1 MEIQRPWLK
10 RYDPGVPHHIDYPI
24 VPLYHFLEDAAR
36 RFPDHLAII
45 FKGGKLTYRQL
56 NELTDRMAAALA
68 KMGVKKGDRVAI
80 LMANCPQFIISYFG
94 VLKAGGI
101 VVACNPLYAP
111 PELEHQL
118 NDCGA
123 EVMIVMSRYYP
134 VVKQVQPK
142 TKVRHVIVTNI
153 KEYFP
158 PHLRLLFTLAM
169 EKKSGDRVDLAP
181 GDRWFQD
188 VLKAHSP
195 AERPRVEIN
204 PKEDV
209 AIFQYTGGTTGIPKG
224 AMATHFNLVAN
235 SLQIKS
241 WLPGVKDAELTVLTA
256 LPLFHVYGMVA
267 AMCFSIAA
275 VATQILIPNPRDIND
290 ILETINK
297 YKPSIFPGVPTM
309 YNAINNHPKV
319 LEGKVN
325 IRSIRACI
333 SGSAPL
339 LRETQTRFE
348 QLTGGNLRE
357 GYGLSE
363 APTATHC
370 NPMLGENREG
380 SIGLPLPDVD
390 AAIVDLDTGTR
401 FLGPGE
407 EGELIIRG
415 PQVFKG
421 YWQMPTE
428 TANVLRQMPDGNVW
442 LFTGDI
448 AKMDEDGYFYIVDRK
463 KDMIICGGY
472 NVYPREVEEVL
483 KQHPK
488 ILEVAVAGIPDPYRG
503 ETVKAWVVL
512 KPGETATEEEI
523 IEWSKE
529 RLAKYKYPR
538 YVEFRTELPKTY
550 VGKTLRRM
558 LVAEERAKMAGQTP
572 PPPPEG
578 E

>member
-1 MEIQRPWLK
+1 MEEIKRPWLE
-10 RYDPGVPHHIDYPI
+10 RYDPGVPHHLEYPD
-24 VPLYHFLEDAAR
+24 VPLYYFLEEAAR
-36 RFPDHLAII
+36 KHPDHTATI
-45 FKGGKLTYRQL
+45 FKGGKLTYREL
-56 NELTDRMAAALA
+56 NDLTDRMAAALA
-68 KMGVKKGDRVAI
+68 DMGVKKGDRVA
-80 LMANCPQFIISYFG
+80 LLLVNCPQFLISYFG
-94 VLKAGGI
+94 AMKAGAI

-123 EVMIVMSRYYP
+123 ETIITLSRYYP
-134 VVKQVQPK
+134 VVKQVQPN
-142 TKVRHVIVTNI
+142 TKVKNVIVTNI
-153 KEYFP
+153 KEYLP
-158 PHLRLLFTLAM
+158 PVLKFLYTLLK
-169 EKKSGDRVDLAP
+169 EKKEGDRVELAS
-181 GDRWFQD
+181 GDHWFQD
-188 VLKAHSP
+188 VLARYSP
-195 AERPRVEIN
+195 SDRPQVEID
-204 PKEDV
+204 PDKDI
-209 AIFQYTGGTTGIPKG
+209 AIFQYTGGTTGVPKG
-224 AMATHFNLVAN
+224 AMASHKNLVAN
-235 SLQIKS
+235 ALQIKA
-241 WLPGVKDAELTVLTA
+241 WLPDTKDAGEIVLVA
-256 LPLFHVYGMVA
+256 LPLFHVYGMVT
-267 AMCFSIAA
+267 AMCYGIASA
-275 VATQILIPNPRDIND
+275 ATLILIPNPRDLD
-290 ILETINK
+290 DLLDTINK

-309 YNAINNHPKV
+309 YNAINHHPKV
-319 LEGKVN
+319 LEGKVD

-348 QLTGGNLRE
+348 QLTGASLRE

-370 NPMLGENREG
+370 NPMFGENREG

-401 FLGPGE
+401 FLDVGE
-407 EGELIIRG
+407 EGELVLRG

-428 TANVLRQMPDGNVW
+428 TANVLREMPDGNVW

-488 ILEVAVAGIPDPYRG
+488 VLEVAVAGIPDPYRG
-503 ETVKAWVVL
+503 ETVKAWIVL
-512 KPGETATEEEI
+512 QPGETATEEEI
-523 IEWSKE
+523 IEWSKQ

-538 YVEFRTELPKTY
+538 YIEFRDELPKTF

-558 LVAEERAKMAGQTP
+558 LVA
-572 PPPPEG
+572 
-578 E
+578 

>member
-1 MEIQRPWLK
+1 MEEIKRPWLK
-10 RYDPGVPHHIDYPI
+10 KYDPGVPHHIDYPE
-24 VPLYHFLEDAAR
+24 VPLYHFVEENAR
-36 RFPDHLAII
+36 KYPDHVAII
-45 FKGGKLTYRQL
+45 FKGGKITFRQL
-56 NELTDRMAAALA
+56 DELTDRMAAALA
-68 KMGVKKGDRVAI
+68 KMGVKKGDRVAL
-80 LMANCPQFIISYFG
+80 LMANCPQFVISYFG
-94 VLKAGGI
+94 ILKAGGT
-101 VVACNPLYAP
+101 VVACNPLYAL

-123 EVMIVMSRYYP
+123 EVIIAMSRFYP
-134 VVKQVQPK
+134 VVKKVQPN
-142 TKVRHVIVTNI
+142 TRIRHVIVTNI

-158 PHLRLLFTLAM
+158 PVLKLLFTLAM
-169 EKKSGDRVDLAP
+169 EKKQGDRVTLAP
-181 GDRWFQD
+181 GDQWFQD
-188 VLKAHSP
+188 VLKANSP
-195 AERPRVEIN
+195 ADRPRVPIN

-209 AIFQYTGGTTGIPKG
+209 AIFQYTGGTTGVPKG

-235 SLQIKS
+235 ALQIKS
-241 WLPGVKDAELTVLTA
+241 WLPGAKDTELTVLTA

-267 AMCFSIAA
+267 AMCFALAA
-275 VATQILIPNPRDIND
+275 ADTQIIIPNPRDIDD
-290 ILETINK
+290 ILETINQ

-309 YNAINNHPKV
+309 YNAINHHPKV
-319 LEGKVN
+319 LEGKVD
-325 IRSIRACI
+325 IRSIKACI

-348 QLTGGNLRE
+348 ELTGGNLRE

-370 NPMLGENREG
+370 NPMYGENREG

-407 EGELIIRG
+407 EGELILRG

-428 TANVLRQMPDGNVW
+428 TANVLRQLPDGNVW

-538 YVEFRTELPKTY
+538 YVEFRSELPKTF

-558 LVAEERAKMAGQTP
+558 LVAEERAKAAGQAP
-572 PPPPEG
+572 PPPAE

>member
-1 MEIQRPWLK
+1 MTEISRPWLE
-10 RYDPGVPHHIDYPI
+10 RYDEDVPHHLEYPQ
-24 VPLYHFLEDAAR
+24 VPLYYFVEEAAR
-36 RFPDHLAII
+36 KHPDHVAMI
-45 FKGGKLTYRQL
+45 FQDGKVTYR
-56 NELTDRMAAALA
+56 ELDEASDRMAAALA
-68 KMGVKKGDRVAI
+68 DMGVKKGDRVAI

-94 VLKAGGI
+94 ILKAGGT

-123 EVMIVMSRYYP
+123 KLILAMSRFYP
-134 VVKQVQPK
+134 VVKEVQDQTQVEK
-142 TKVRHVIVTNI
+142 VIVTNI

-158 PHLRLLFTLAM
+158 FFTKLLFTLLM
-169 EKKSGDRVDLAP
+169 EKKSGDRVDLAV
-181 GDRWFQD
+181 GDVWFQD
-188 VLKAHSP
+188 LLSQYSP
-195 AERPRVEIN
+195 SDRPQVEID
-204 PKEDV
+204 PDTDV

-224 AMATHFNLVAN
+224 AMATHKNLVAN
-235 SLQIKS
+235 SLQIKAWIS
-241 WLPGVKDAELTVLTA
+241 DTTYAGEIVLVA

-267 AMCFSIAA
+267 AMCYGLASAA
-275 VATQILIPNPRDIND
+275 SLILIPNPRDMDGLLGI
-290 ILETINK
+290 INK
-297 YKPSIFPGVPTM
+297 YHPSIFPGVPTM
-309 YNAINNHPKV
+309 YNAINHHPDV
-319 LEGKVN
+319 IAGKVD
-325 IRSIRACI
+325 IKSIQACI

-348 QLTGGNLRE
+348 KLTGGNLRE

-370 NPMLGENREG
+370 NPRFGENREG
-380 SIGLPLPDVD
+380 SIGLPFPDVLG
-390 AAIVDLDTGTR
+390 AVVDLDTGTE
-401 FLGPGE
+401 FLGVGE
-407 EGELIIRG
+407 EGELILRG

-428 TANVLRQMPDGNVW
+428 TANALRELPDGNEW

-483 KQHPK
+483 KEHPK
-488 ILEVAVAGIPDPYRG
+488 ILEVAAAGIPDPYRG

-512 KPGETATEEEI
+512 KPGEEATEDEI
-523 IEWSKE
+523 IAWSKE

-538 YVEFRTELPKTY
+538 SIEFRDELPKTF

-558 LVAEERAKMAGQTP
+558 LVAEERAQAAQA
-572 PPPPEG
+572 EG
-578 E
+578 ES

>member
-1 MEIQRPWLK
+1 MEIKRPWLE
-10 RYDPGVPHHIDYPI
+10 RYDAGVPYHIDYPD
-24 VPLYHFLEDAAR
+24 VPLYHFVEEAAR
-36 RFPDHLAII
+36 QHPDHVALI
-45 FKGGKLTYRQL
+45 FKGGKVTYR
-56 NELTDRMAAALA
+56 ELDEQINRMAAALA

-80 LMANCPQFIISYFG
+80 LMANCPQFVISYFG
-94 VLKAGGI
+94 ILKAGGI

-123 EVMIVMSRYYP
+123 EVIIVMSRFYP
-134 VVKQVQPK
+134 VIQQIRSK
-142 TKVRHVIVTNI
+142 TSIRQVIVTNI

-158 PHLRLLFTLAM
+158 PVLKLLFTLLL
-169 EKKSGDRVDLAP
+169 EKKEGDRVELAP
-181 GDRWFQD
+181 GDLWFQD
-188 VLKAHSP
+188 VLSAHSP
-195 AERPRVEIN
+195 ADRPKVEIN
-204 PKEDV
+204 PWEDV

-224 AMATHFNLVAN
+224 AMATHRNLVAN
-235 SLQIKS
+235 SLQIKR
-241 WLPGVKDAELTVLTA
+241 WLPDVREAGEIVLVA

-267 AMCFSIAA
+267 AMCYGLAA
-275 VATQILIPNPRDIND
+275 AATLIIIPNPRDIDD

-297 YKPSIFPGVPTM
+297 YRPSIFPGVPTM
-309 YNAINNHPKV
+309 YNAINHHPKV
-319 LEGKVN
+319 IEGKVD
-325 IRSIRACI
+325 IKSIRACI

-357 GYGLSE
+357 GFGLSE

-370 NPMLGENREG
+370 NPMYGENREG

-390 AAIVDLDTGTR
+390 AAIVDLETGTK
-401 FLGPGE
+401 FLDVGE
-407 EGELIIRG
+407 EGELVIRG

-428 TANVLRQMPDGNVW
+428 TANTLRKLPDGNVW

-483 KQHPK
+483 KEHPK
-488 ILEVAVAGIPDPYRG
+488 VLEVAVAGVPDPYRG
-503 ETVKAWVVL
+503 ETVKAWIVL

-523 IEWSKE
+523 IEWSKQ

-538 YVEFRTELPKTY
+538 YIEFRSELPKTF

-558 LVAEERAKMAGQTP
+558 LVAEERARMAQEAP
-572 PPPPEG
+572 PKE
-578 E
+578 EEV

>member
-1 MEIQRPWLK
+1 MEEIKRPWLE
-10 RYDPGVPHHIDYPI
+10 RYDPGVPHRLDYPD
-24 VPLYHFLEDAAR
+24 VPLHHFVEQAASKY
-36 RFPDHLAII
+36 PDHTALIL
-45 FKGGKLTYRQL
+45 KGGEVSYR
-56 NELTDRMAAALA
+56 ELDEQSDQVAAALA

-80 LMANCPQFIISYFG
+80 LMANCPQFVISYFG
-94 VLKAGGI
+94 VLKAGAV

-123 EVMIVMSRYYP
+123 EVILVMSSFYR
-134 VVKQVQPK
+134 VVKQIQANTAIK
-142 TKVRHVIVTNI
+142 EVIVANI

-158 PHLRLLFTLAM
+158 PVLRLLFTLLM
-169 EKKSGDRVDLAP
+169 EKKQGHRAELAAGDQ
-181 GDRWFQD
+181 WFQD
-188 VLKAHSP
+188 VLQKHAP
-195 AERPRVEIN
+195 ADRPQVEIN
-204 PKEDV
+204 PQEDV

-224 AMATHFNLVAN
+224 AMGTHRNLVAD
-235 SLQIKS
+235 SLAIKS
-241 WLPGVKDAELTVLTA
+241 WLPDTREAGESVLVA

-267 AMCFSIAA
+267 AMCYGLAA
-275 VATQILIPNPRDIND
+275 AATLILIPNPRDMDD
-290 ILETINK
+290 ILTTINK
-297 YKPSIFPGVPTM
+297 YRPSIFPGVPTM
-309 YNAINNHPKV
+309 YNAINHHPKV
-319 LEGKVN
+319 IEGKVD
-325 IRSIRACI
+325 IKSIRACI

-357 GYGLSE
+357 GFGLSE
-363 APTATHC
+363 APTASHC
-370 NPMLGENREG
+370 NPMYGENREG

-390 AAIVDLDTGTR
+390 AAVVDLETGSR
-401 FLGPGE
+401 FLDIGE
-407 EGELIIRG
+407 EGELVIHG
-415 PQVFKG
+415 PIVFKG

-428 TANVLRQMPDGNVW
+428 TANALRRLPDGRVW

-448 AKMDEDGYFYIVDRK
+448 AKMDDDGYFYIVDRK
-463 KDMIICGGY
+463 KDMMICGGY

-503 ETVKAWVVL
+503 ETVKAWIVL

-538 YVEFRTELPKTY
+538 YIEFRDELPKTF

-558 LVAEERAKMAGQTP
+558 LVAEERARAAQAAQ
-572 PPPPEG
+572 
-578 E
+578 

>member
-1 MEIQRPWLK
+1 MANISRPWLE
-10 RYDPGVPHHIDYPI
+10 RYDEDVPHYLEYPQ
-24 VPLYHFLEDAAR
+24 VPLHHFVEEAAR
-36 RFPDHLAII
+36 KHPDHVAMI
-45 FKGGKLTYRQL
+45 FQNGKVTYK
-56 NELTDRMAAALA
+56 ELDEASDQIAAALA
-68 KMGVKKGDRVAI
+68 DMGVEKGDRVAL
-80 LMANCPQFIISYFG
+80 LMANCPQFIMSYFG
-94 VLKAGGI
+94 ILKAGGI

-123 EVMIVMSRYYP
+123 KLMLVMSRFYP
-134 VVKQVQPK
+134 VVKKIQDQ
-142 TKVRHVIVTNI
+142 TKLEKVIVTNI

-158 PHLRLLFTLAM
+158 FLTKALFTLLM

-181 GDRWFQD
+181 DDVWFQNLLSRYD
-188 VLKAHSP
+188 S
-195 AERPRVEIN
+195 EDRPQVDID
-204 PKEDV
+204 PDTDV

-224 AMATHFNLVAN
+224 AMATHKNLVAN
-235 SLQIKS
+235 SLQIKAWIS
-241 WLPGVKDAELTVLTA
+241 DTTYAGEVVMVA

-267 AMCFSIAA
+267 AMCYGLASAA
-275 VATQILIPNPRDIND
+275 TLILIPNPRDMD
-290 ILETINK
+290 DLLGVINK
-297 YKPSIFPGVPTM
+297 YHPSIFPGVPTM
-309 YNAINNHPKV
+309 YNAINHHPDV
-319 LEGKVN
+319 IEGKVD
-325 IRSIRACI
+325 IKSIQACI

-339 LRETQTRFE
+339 MRETQTRFE
-348 QLTGGNLRE
+348 KLTGGNLRE

-370 NPMLGENREG
+370 NPQFGENREG
-380 SIGLPLPDVD
+380 SIGLPFPDVD
-390 AAIVDLDTGTR
+390 AAVVDLDTGTE
-401 FLGPGE
+401 FLDVGE
-407 EGELIIRG
+407 EGELILRG

-428 TANVLRQMPDGNVW
+428 TANALRSLPDGKDW

-483 KQHPK
+483 KEHPK
-488 ILEVAVAGIPDPYRG
+488 VLEVAVAGIPDPYRG

-512 KPGETATEEEI
+512 KPDEEATEDEI
-523 IEWSKE
+523 IAWSKE

-538 YVEFRTELPKTY
+538 AIEFRDELPKTF

-558 LVAEERAKMAGQTP
+558 LVAEERAQAG
-572 PPPPEG
+572 G
-578 E
+578 EAGA

>member
-1 MEIQRPWLK
+1 
-10 RYDPGVPHHIDYPI
+10 V
-24 VPLYHFLEDAAR
+24 
-36 RFPDHLAII
+36 
-45 FKGGKLTYRQL
+45 
-56 NELTDRMAAALA
+56 ALLL
-68 KMGVKKGDRVAI
+68 V
-80 LMANCPQFIISYFG
+80 NCPQFLISYFG
-94 VLKAGGI
+94 AMKAGAV

-123 EVMIVMSRYYP
+123 ETIITLSRYYP
-134 VVKQVQPK
+134 VVKQVQPN
-142 TKVRHVIVTNI
+142 TKVKNVIVTNI
-153 KEYFP
+153 KEYLP
-158 PHLRLLFTLAM
+158 SLLRFLYTLLK
-169 EKKSGDRVDLAP
+169 EKKEGDRVELAP
-181 GDRWFQD
+181 GDVWFQD
-188 VLKAHSP
+188 ALARHSP
-195 AERPRVEIN
+195 SERPQVEIN
-204 PKEDV
+204 ADEDV
-209 AIFQYTGGTTGIPKG
+209 AIFQYTGGTTGVPKG
-224 AMATHFNLVAN
+224 AMATHKNLVAN
-235 SLQIKS
+235 SLQIKA
-241 WLPGVKDAELTVLTA
+241 WLPDTREAGEVVLVA

-267 AMCFSIAA
+267 AMCYGIAA
-275 VATQILIPNPRDIND
+275 AATLILIPNPRDLD
-290 ILETINK
+290 DVLDTINK

-309 YNAINNHPKV
+309 YNAINHHPKV
-319 LEGKVN
+319 LEGKVD

-348 QLTGGNLRE
+348 ELTGASLRE

-370 NPMLGENREG
+370 NPMHGENREG

-390 AAIVDLDTGTR
+390 AAIVDLDTGTK
-401 FLGPGE
+401 FLDIGE
-407 EGELIIRG
+407 EGELILRG

-428 TANVLRQMPDGNVW
+428 TENVLRKMPDGKVW

-488 ILEVAVAGIPDPYRG
+488 VLEVAVAGIPDPYRG
-503 ETVKAWVVL
+503 ETVKAWIVL

-523 IEWSKE
+523 IEWSKQ

-538 YVEFRTELPKTY
+538 YVEFRDELPKTF

-558 LVAEERAKMAGQTP
+558 LVAEERARMAQEGP
-572 PPPPEG
+572 PG
-578 E
+578 EEEM

>member
-1 MEIQRPWLK
+1 MEEIKRPWLE
-10 RYDPGVPHHIDYPI
+10 RYDPGVPHHLEYPD
-24 VPLYHFLEDAAR
+24 VPLFHFVEEAAR
-36 RFPDHLAII
+36 KHPDHTAVI
-45 FKGGKLTYRQL
+45 FKGGKLTYREL
-56 NELTDRMAAALA
+56 NDLTDRIAAALA
-68 KMGVKKGDRVAI
+68 KMGVKKGDRVA
-80 LMANCPQFIISYFG
+80 LLLVNCPQFLISYFG
-94 VLKAGGI
+94 AMKAGAI

-123 EVMIVMSRYYP
+123 ETIITLSRYYP
-134 VVKQVQPK
+134 VVKQIQPN
-142 TKVRHVIVTNI
+142 TKVKNVIVTNI
-153 KEYFP
+153 KEYLP
-158 PHLRLLFTLAM
+158 SLLRFLYTLLK
-169 EKKSGDRVDLAP
+169 EKKEGDRVDLAP
-181 GDRWFQD
+181 GDFWFQE
-188 VLKAHSP
+188 VLARHSP
-195 AERPRVEIN
+195 SERPRVEIN
-204 PKEDV
+204 ADEDV
-209 AIFQYTGGTTGIPKG
+209 AIFQYTGGTTGVPKG
-224 AMATHFNLVAN
+224 AMATHKNLVAN
-235 SLQIKS
+235 SLQIKA
-241 WLPGVKDAELTVLTA
+241 WLPDTREAGEIVLVA

-267 AMCFSIAA
+267 AMCYGLAA
-275 VATQILIPNPRDIND
+275 AATLILIPNPRDLD
-290 ILETINK
+290 DVLDTINK

-309 YNAINNHPKV
+309 YNAINYHPKV
-319 LEGKVN
+319 IEGKVD
-325 IRSIRACI
+325 IRSVRACI

-348 QLTGGNLRE
+348 ELTGASLRE

-390 AAIVDLDTGTR
+390 AAIVDLDTGTK
-401 FLGPGE
+401 FLDIGE
-407 EGELIIRG
+407 EGELILRG

-428 TANVLRQMPDGNVW
+428 TENVLRKMPDGRVW

-488 ILEVAVAGIPDPYRG
+488 VLEVAVAGIPDPYRG
-503 ETVKAWVVL
+503 ETVKAWIVL

-523 IEWSKE
+523 IEWSKQ

-538 YVEFRTELPKTY
+538 YVEFRDELPKTF

-558 LVAEERAKMAGQTP
+558 LVAEERARMAEAP
-572 PPPPEG
+572 SKEEG
-578 E
+578 V

>member
-1 MEIQRPWLK
+1 MAEIKRPWLE
-10 RYDPGVPHHIDYPI
+10 RYDPGVPHHLDYPD
-24 VPLYHFLEDAAR
+24 VPLYHFLEEAAR
-36 RFPDHLAII
+36 KHPNHTAVI
-45 FKGGKLTYRQL
+45 FKGGKLTYREL
-56 NELTDRMAAALA
+56 NEQADRMAAALA
-68 KMGVKKGDRVAI
+68 KMGVKKGDRVA
-80 LMANCPQFIISYFG
+80 LLLVNCPQFLISYFG
-94 VLKAGGI
+94 ALKAGAI

-123 EVMIVMSRYYP
+123 ETIVALSRYYLT
-134 VVKQVQPK
+134 VKQIQSNTPLK
-142 TKVRHVIVTNI
+142 NVIVTNI

-158 PHLRLLFTLAM
+158 PFLKFLFTLLM
-169 EKKSGDRVDLAP
+169 EKKEGDRVELSP
-181 GDRWFQD
+181 GDLWFQD
-188 VLKAHSP
+188 VLARHP
-195 AERPRVEIN
+195 PGERPQVEIN
-204 PKEDV
+204 PDEDV
-209 AIFQYTGGTTGIPKG
+209 AIFQYTGGTTGVPKG
-224 AMATHFNLVAN
+224 AMATHKNLVAN
-235 SLQIKS
+235 SLQIKA
-241 WLPGVKDAELTVLTA
+241 WLPDTKEAGEIVLVA

-267 AMCFSIAA
+267 AMCYGLAA
-275 VATQILIPNPRDIND
+275 AATMILIPNPRDLD
-290 ILETINK
+290 DVLDTINK
-297 YKPSIFPGVPTM
+297 YQPSIFPGVPTM
-309 YNAINNHPKV
+309 YNAINHHPKV
-319 LEGKVN
+319 LEGKVD

-348 QLTGGNLRE
+348 ELTGASLRE

-370 NPMLGENREG
+370 NPMFGENREG

-390 AAIVDLDTGTR
+390 AAIVDLETGTK
-401 FLGPGE
+401 FLDIGE
-407 EGELIIRG
+407 EGELILRG

-428 TANVLRQMPDGNVW
+428 TANVLREMPDGKVW

-488 ILEVAVAGIPDPYRG
+488 VLEVAVAGIPDPYRG

-523 IEWSKE
+523 IEWSKQ

-538 YVEFRTELPKTY
+538 YVEFRDELPKTF

-558 LVAEERAKMAGQTP
+558 LVAEERARTAQA
-572 PPPPEG
+572 PPPED
-578 E
+578 EI

>member
-1 MEIQRPWLK
+1 MEEIKRPWLK
-10 RYDPGVPHHIDYPI
+10 KYDPGVPHHIDYPV
-24 VPLYHFLEDAAR
+24 VPLYHFLEEDAR
-36 RFPDHLAII
+36 KYPDHVAII
-45 FKGGKLTYRQL
+45 FKGGKITFRQL
-56 NELTDRMAAALA
+56 DELTDRMAAGLA

-80 LMANCPQFIISYFG
+80 LMANCPQFLISYFG
-94 VLKAGGI
+94 ILKAGGT

-123 EVMIVMSRYYP
+123 EVVIAMSRFYP
-134 VVKQVQPK
+134 VVKKVQPN
-142 TKVRHVIVTNI
+142 TRVRHVIVTNI
-153 KEYFP
+153 KEYLP
-158 PHLRLLFTLAM
+158 PALRVLYTLVK
-169 EKKSGDRVDLAP
+169 EKKEGDRVALAP
-181 GDRWFQD
+181 GDHWFQD
-188 VLKAHSP
+188 VLKANSP
-195 AERPRVEIN
+195 ADRPKVQMN

-209 AIFQYTGGTTGIPKG
+209 AIFQYTGGTTGVPKG

-235 SLQIKS
+235 ALQIKS
-241 WLPGVKDAELTVLTA
+241 WLPGVRDAELTVLTA

-267 AMCFSIAA
+267 AMCFALASAS
-275 VATQILIPNPRDIND
+275 TQIIIPNPRDIDD

-319 LEGKVN
+319 LEGKVD

-363 APTATHC
+363 APTASHC

-407 EGELIIRG
+407 EGELILRG

-428 TANVLRQMPDGNVW
+428 TANVLRQLPDGNVW

-448 AKMDEDGYFYIVDRK
+448 AKMDEDGYFYIVDRV
-463 KDMIICGGY
+463 KDMVIVSGFK
-472 NVYPREVEEVL
+472 VFTRELDEVL
-483 KQHPK
+483 AKHPDVEMAAS
-488 ILEVAVAGIPDPYRG
+488 IGIPDPERPG
-503 ETVKAWVVL
+503 SERVAAAIVL
-512 KPGETATEEEI
+512 KAGVKGDDAKREEI
-523 IEWSKE
+523 RLYLKEKVAPYKVPKVIEF
-529 RLAKYKYPR
+529 
-538 YVEFRTELPKTY
+538 VEQLPQSG
-550 VGKTLRRM
+550 VGKILKRE
-558 LVAEERAKMAGQTP
+558 LKEQFKDKLK
-572 PPPPEG
+572 
-578 E
+578 

>member
-1 MEIQRPWLK
+1 MEESKRPWLK
-10 RYDPGVPHHIDYPI
+10 RYDIGVPHHIDYPD

-36 RFPDHLAII
+36 RYPDHAAII

-56 NELTDRMAAALA
+56 NELADRVAAALA

-80 LMANCPQFIISYFG
+80 LMANSPQFIIAYFG
-94 VLKAGGI
+94 ILKAGGI
-101 VVACNPLYAP
+101 VAACNPLYAP

-123 EVMIVMSRYYP
+123 EVIFAMSRFYP
-134 VVKQVQPK
+134 VVKRVQPH

-158 PHLRLLFTLAM
+158 PVLKLLFTLAM
-169 EKKSGDRVDLAP
+169 EKKQGDRVTLAA
-181 GDRWFQD
+181 GDQWFQD
-188 VLKAHSP
+188 ILAHHSP
-195 AERPRVEIN
+195 ADRPQVEIN

-224 AMATHFNLVAN
+224 AMGTHFNLVAN
-235 SLQIKS
+235 VLQIKS

-267 AMCFSIAA
+267 AMCFSITA
-275 VATQILIPNPRDIND
+275 VATQIVIPNPRDIKD

-297 YKPSIFPGVPTM
+297 LKPSIFPGVPTM
-309 YNAINNHPKV
+309 YNAINNHPLV
-319 LEGKVN
+319 LEGKVD

-333 SGSAPL
+333 SGAAPL

-357 GYGLSE
+357 GFGLSE

-401 FLGPGE
+401 FLPSGE
-407 EGELIIRG
+407 DGELILRG

-428 TANVLRQMPDGNVW
+428 TANVLRQLPDGNVW

-463 KDMIICGGY
+463 KEMIICGGF

-488 ILEVAVAGIPDPYRG
+488 ILDVAVAGIPDPYRG

-523 IEWSKE
+523 IEWSEE
-529 RLAKYKYPR
+529 RLARYKYPR
-538 YVEFRTELPKTY
+538 YVEFRSQLPKTL

-558 LVAEERAKMAGQTP
+558 LVAEERAKAQQQVA
-572 PPPPEG
+572 PPPE
-578 E
+578 EE

>member
-1 MEIQRPWLK
+1 MEEIKRPWLE
-10 RYDPGVPHHIDYPI
+10 RYDPGVPHHLEYPD
-24 VPLYHFLEDAAR
+24 VPLFHFVEEAAR
-36 RFPDHLAII
+36 KHPDHTAVI
-45 FKGGKLTYRQL
+45 FKGGKLTYREL
-56 NELTDRMAAALA
+56 NDLTDRMAAALA
-68 KMGVKKGDRVAI
+68 KMGVKKGDRVA
-80 LMANCPQFIISYFG
+80 LLLVNCPQFLISYFG
-94 VLKAGGI
+94 AMKAGAI

-111 PELEHQL
+111 PEMEHQL

-123 EVMIVMSRYYP
+123 ETIITLSRYYP
-134 VVKQVQPK
+134 VVKQVQPN
-142 TKVRHVIVTNI
+142 TKVKNVIVTNI
-153 KEYFP
+153 KEYLP
-158 PHLRLLFTLAM
+158 SLLKFLYTLLK
-169 EKKSGDRVDLAP
+169 EKKEGDRVELAP
-181 GDRWFQD
+181 GDVWFQD
-188 VLKAHSP
+188 VLARHSP
-195 AERPRVEIN
+195 SERPQVEIN
-204 PKEDV
+204 ADEDV
-209 AIFQYTGGTTGIPKG
+209 AIFQYTGGTTGVPKG
-224 AMATHFNLVAN
+224 AMATHKNLVAN
-235 SLQIKS
+235 SLQIKA
-241 WLPGVKDAELTVLTA
+241 WLPDTKEAGEIVLVA

-267 AMCFSIAA
+267 AMCYGLAA
-275 VATQILIPNPRDIND
+275 AATLILIPNPRDLD
-290 ILETINK
+290 DLLDTINK

-309 YNAINNHPKV
+309 YNAINYHPKV
-319 LEGKVN
+319 IEGKVN

-348 QLTGGNLRE
+348 ELTGASLRE

-370 NPMLGENREG
+370 NPMFGENREG

-390 AAIVDLDTGTR
+390 AAIVDLDTGTK
-401 FLGPGE
+401 FLDIGE
-407 EGELIIRG
+407 EGELILRG

-428 TANVLRQMPDGNVW
+428 TENVLRKMPDGKVW

-488 ILEVAVAGIPDPYRG
+488 VMEVAVAGIPDPYRG
-503 ETVKAWVVL
+503 ETVKAWIVL

-523 IEWSKE
+523 IEWSKQ

-538 YVEFRTELPKTY
+538 YVEFRDELPKTF

-558 LVAEERAKMAGQTP
+558 LVAEERARMAEAP
-572 PPPPEG
+572 SKEEG
-578 E
+578 M

>member
-1 MEIQRPWLK
+1 MEIKRPWLE
-10 RYDPGVPHHIDYPI
+10 RYDPGVPHHLEYPD
-24 VPLYHFLEDAAR
+24 VPLYHFVEEAAR
-36 RFPDHLAII
+36 KYPNHVALL
-45 FKGGKLTYRQL
+45 FKGGKVSYR
-56 NELTDRMAAALA
+56 ELDEQSDRMAAALA

-80 LMANCPQFIISYFG
+80 LMANCPQFVISYFAI
-94 VLKAGGI
+94 LKAGAV

-123 EVMIVMSRYYP
+123 EVMLVMSRFYP
-134 VVKQVQPK
+134 MVKGVQAQ
-142 TKVRHVIVTNI
+142 TKVRKVIVTNI

-158 PHLRLLFTLAM
+158 PFLRLLFTLLM
-169 EKKSGDRVDLAP
+169 EKKEGDRVELAP
-181 GDRWFQD
+181 GDLWFQD
-188 VLKAHSP
+188 VLNSHSP
-195 AERPRVEIN
+195 ADRPQVEIN
-204 PKEDV
+204 PNEDV

-224 AMATHFNLVAN
+224 AMGTHKNLIAD
-235 SLQIKS
+235 SLAIKAY
-241 WLPGVKDAELTVLTA
+241 LPDIREPGEIVLVA

-267 AMCFSIAA
+267 AMTFGLAA
-275 VATQILIPNPRDIND
+275 AATLILVPNPRDMD
-290 ILETINK
+290 DVLDTINK
-297 YKPSIFPGVPTM
+297 YRPSIFPGVPTM
-309 YNAINNHPKV
+309 YNAINHHPKV
-319 LEGKVN
+319 LEGKVD
-325 IRSIRACI
+325 IKSIRACI

-339 LRETQTRFE
+339 LRETQIRFE
-348 QLTGGNLRE
+348 ELTGGNLRE

-363 APTATHC
+363 APTASHC

-380 SIGLPLPDVD
+380 SIGFPLPDVD
-390 AAIVDLDTGTR
+390 AAIVDLETGTR
-401 FLGPGE
+401 FLDIGE
-407 EGELIIRG
+407 EGELVLHG
-415 PQVFKG
+415 PIVFKG

-428 TANVLRQMPDGNVW
+428 TKNVLRELPDGRVW

-483 KQHPK
+483 MQHPK
-488 ILEVAVAGIPDPYRG
+488 VLEVAVAGIPDPYRG
-503 ETVKAWVVL
+503 ETVKAWIVL

-538 YVEFRTELPKTY
+538 HIEFRDELPKTF

-558 LVAEERAKMAGQTP
+558 LVAEERARAAQAAPGS
-572 PPPPEG
+572 G
-578 E
+578 SD